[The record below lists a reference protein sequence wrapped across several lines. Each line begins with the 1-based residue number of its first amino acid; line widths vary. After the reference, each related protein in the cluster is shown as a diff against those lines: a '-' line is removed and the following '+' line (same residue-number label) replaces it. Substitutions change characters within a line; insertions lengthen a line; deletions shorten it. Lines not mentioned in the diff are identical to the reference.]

1 MQYWWDGEEWVMRGD
16 KNIFSFARAPCWKRA
31 RAGTFDTMPPFFDR
45 APLAMAWD
53 ALEFA

>member
-1 MQYWWDGEEWVMRGD
+1 MQYWWDGEEWVMWGE
-16 KNIFSFARAPCWKRA
+16 KAIFSFTLNPCWIRESI
-31 RAGTFDTMPPFFDR
+31 GTLAEVPSFFDR